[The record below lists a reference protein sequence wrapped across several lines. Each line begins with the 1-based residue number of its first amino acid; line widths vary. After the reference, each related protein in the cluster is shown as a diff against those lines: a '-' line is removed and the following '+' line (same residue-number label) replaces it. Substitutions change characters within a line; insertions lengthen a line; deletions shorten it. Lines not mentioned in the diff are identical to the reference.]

1 MRHTF
6 AIVVVLGAYLLLSAP
21 CRADEDGFF
30 CTSKGYLA
38 YNLRGGS
45 TPSIAGHIV
54 MVVRFDSKRVYFA
67 GKVNLQ
73 DFQVHR
79 MKCEPDRI
87 EISGY
92 GNTFKQYEIKI
103 SGPQGPRI
111 TDFIQDP
118 ARHFDPKKDGP
129 EPLWFSLA
137 QPGTQ
142 VVPLDSDGSGARYK
156 LLLNHKAKTVKGAVK
171 HRNSAEIV
179 RASPDGKTLQRLV
192 LYVGRS
198 VETID

>member
-6 AIVVVLGAYLLLSAP
+6 GVVVVLGFYWLLSPP

-45 TPSIAGHIV
+45 TPGLTGHIV
-54 MVVRFDSKRVYFA
+54 KVVRFDSKGIYFA

-79 MKCEPDRI
+79 MKCERERI

-92 GNTFKQYEIKI
+92 GNIFKQYEIKI
-103 SGPQGPRI
+103 SGPQSPRI
-111 TDFIQDP
+111 ANFMQDP
-118 ARHFDPKKDGP
+118 ARHFDTQKDGP
-129 EPLWFSLA
+129 EPLWFS
-137 QPGTQ
+137 QGQSGTQ
-142 VVPLDSDGSGARYK
+142 VVALDSDGSEARYK
-156 LLLNHKAKTVKGAVK
+156 LLLTHKANAVKGAVK
-171 HRNSAEIV
+171 HRNTAEIV
-179 RASPDGKTLQRLV
+179 RASPDGKILQRLV

-198 VETID
+198 TETID